1 MGAFGRQARVGPNLP
16 EIILSYLP
24 LSLLISVVGEPHTR
38 TGPVFL
44 SSQFPGQATL
54 QHGSHDPHHLP
65 DT

>member
-24 LSLLISVVGEPHTR
+24 LSLLISVVEEPHTR
-38 TGPVFL
+38 TGPVFP
-44 SSQFPGQATL
+44 QYPGQATL
-54 QHGSHDPHHLP
+54 QHGSQDPHHLP